1 MHSKM
6 NRISMGY
13 FVERLIQNILR
24 GVLDDNVQLMWDAPN
39 PEHRVVAFLLEQG
52 DNSSVLTG
60 HHVLPVRADRNQ
72 FGAPIWA
79 ESIEHGFDE
88 FHVVDGQMSFK
99 EWNQDHMEVVEHP
112 FNADSNTLIE

>member
-1 MHSKM
+1 
-6 NRISMGY
+6 MGY
-13 FVERLIQNILR
+13 FVERLMQNILR

-39 PEHRVVAFLLEQG
+39 PEHRVVALLLEQG
-52 DNSSVLTG
+52 DNSSVSTS
-60 HHVLPVRADRNQ
+60 HRVLPVRTDRNQ

-88 FHVVDGQMSFK
+88 FHVVNSHMSVK

>member
-1 MHSKM
+1 
-6 NRISMGY
+6 MGY

-39 PEHRVVAFLLEQG
+39 PEHRVVALLLEQG
-52 DNSSVLTG
+52 DNSSVLTD
-60 HHVLPVRADRNQ
+60 HRVLLVKVDRNQ
-72 FGAPIWA
+72 FGTPIWA

-99 EWNQDHMEVVEHP
+99 EGN
-112 FNADSNTLIE
+112 

>member
-1 MHSKM
+1 M
-6 NRISMGY
+6 NRIGMGY
-13 FVERLIQNILR
+13 CVERMIQNILR

-39 PEHRVVAFLLEQG
+39 PEHRVVALLFEQG
-52 DNSSVLTG
+52 DNSSVSTG
-60 HHVLPVRADRNQ
+60 HRVLPVRADRNQ

-88 FHVVDGQMSFK
+88 FHIVDGQMSFK